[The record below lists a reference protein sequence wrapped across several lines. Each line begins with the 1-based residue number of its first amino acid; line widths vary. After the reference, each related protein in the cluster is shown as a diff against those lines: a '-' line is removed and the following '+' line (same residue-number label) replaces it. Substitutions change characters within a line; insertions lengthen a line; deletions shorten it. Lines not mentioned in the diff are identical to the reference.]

1 MAAQAIHIFT
11 IVIQKHEIAHSC
23 HRQLFSNLLLHLR
36 AKNSK
41 VMKYPLL
48 FFINIIVVLFYTK
61 ANAQIGNDVRFD
73 TYSNLELNG
82 YTKHNTVILS
92 SNQDKGAL
100 LDNAMLSSFDN
111 LVIRDIY
118 IDDVLLERINK
129 LDVSNVQL
137 YNVSGNVDSLFSI
150 FMSMPTARALRIDN
164 VTVGEDFTKHAW
176 SSIKRLE
183 ISNCNIQSISDV
195 LKQMTKATYISI
207 TNSRIDSISFDTIL
221 PSLVYLDL
229 SDCELFNIP
238 YSIKKCPNLEC
249 FRYYNNHFQKTDC
262 DVLRNN
268 TYLRELH
275 LGDCGIREFPTGL
288 IALPHLQILVLKG
301 NHIENIPDEIS
312 RFKELKYLGLGRTSY
327 LLNKEIIDSLNVSF
341 SIDKLPD

>member
-1 MAAQAIHIFT
+1 MKQSVFYLFGIF
-11 IVIQKHEIAHSC
+11 
-23 HRQLFSNLLLHLR
+23 L
-36 AKNSK
+36 
-41 VMKYPLL
+41 
-48 FFINIIVVLFYTK
+48 VLICCIRT
-61 ANAQIGNDVRFD
+61 NAQTGIDVRFD

-82 YTKHNTVILS
+82 YTEHNTVILS
-92 SNQDKGAL
+92 SNQDNEAL
-100 LDNAMLSSFDN
+100 LDKEMSPSLDN
-111 LVIRDIY
+111 LVIRDIC
-118 IDDVLLERINK
+118 IDNVLLERINK

-150 FMSMPTARALRIDN
+150 FMSMPKARALKIDN
-164 VTVGEDFTKHAW
+164 VTVGKDFTKHAHW

-207 TNSRIDSISFDTIL
+207 TNSRMDSISFDTIL

-238 YSIKKCPNLEC
+238 YSIKNCPNLEC

-275 LGDCGIREFPTGL
+275 LGDCGIREFPTEL

-312 RFKELKYLGLGRTSY
+312 LFKELKYLGLGRTSY
-327 LLNKEIIDSLNVSF
+327 LLNKETIDSLNVSF

>member
-1 MAAQAIHIFT
+1 M
-11 IVIQKHEIAHSC
+11 V
-23 HRQLFSNLLLHLR
+23 
-36 AKNSK
+36 KNSK

-48 FFINIIVVLFYTK
+48 FFVNIFVVLICYTK
-61 ANAQIGNDVRFD
+61 ADAQTGIDVRFD

-82 YTKHNTVILS
+82 YTENNTLILS
-92 SNQDKGAL
+92 SNQDNVAL
-100 LDNAMLSSFDN
+100 LNKAILPSLDN
-111 LVIRDIY
+111 LVIRDIC
-118 IDDVLLERINK
+118 IDDALLEKINK
-129 LDVSNVQL
+129 LDVSNIQL

-150 FMSMPTARALRIDN
+150 FMSMPKARVLKIDN
-164 VTVGEDFTKHAW
+164 VTVGEDFTKHAHW

-183 ISNCNIQSISDV
+183 ISNCNMQSISDV

-207 TNSRIDSISFDTIL
+207 TNSRIDSISFDTVL
-221 PSLVYLDL
+221 QSLVYLDL
-229 SDCELFNIP
+229 SGCELFNIP

-288 IALPHLQILVLKG
+288 IVLPHLQILVLKG
-301 NHIENIPDEIS
+301 NHIENIPDEIT

-327 LLNKEIIDSLNVSF
+327 LLNKEAVDSLNVSF